1 MVSLEKKLM
10 LLFLPL
16 LFSCSGSNRFIELK
30 NDYGKTRLMDA
41 QSKTCYHIVID
52 SLKVDPSQYS
62 LFSWKRDSNGI
73 VRSNSYWRIRSIDS
87 TKQAIEFQNYIR
99 DTTTVVLRKEQIKF
113 ISPVP
118 GITISARDA
127 VDIVAIPAFLLGTIG
142 TAWGLISLPFPSTP
156 WQDDLKLI
164 RGGVIALGI
173 FGLSMLIVEPAQTD
187 SIENKYRIYSIH

>member
-41 QSKTCYHIVID
+41 QSKTCYYIVID

-62 LFSWKRDSNGI
+62 LFSWKKDSNGI
-73 VRSNSYWRIRSIDS
+73 VLANSYWRIRSVDS
-87 TKQAIEFQNYIR
+87 AKQTIEFQNYIR

>member
-1 MVSLEKKLM
+1 M

-62 LFSWKRDSNGI
+62 LFSLKKDSNGI
-73 VRSNSYWRIRSIDS
+73 VLANSYWRIRSVDS
-87 TKQAIEFQNYIR
+87 AKQTIEFQNYIR

-156 WQDDLKLI
+156 WQDDIKLI